1 MNEKLPYTK
10 SRKVPKVT
18 EKLPDMIVKLL
29 LNDSPDKKKVINIFI
44 YFSQTSNFNYFLCCR
59 FQLKSFVL

>member
-29 LNDSPDKKKVINIFI
+29 LNDSPDKKK
-44 YFSQTSNFNYFLCCR
+44 L
-59 FQLKSFVL
+59 